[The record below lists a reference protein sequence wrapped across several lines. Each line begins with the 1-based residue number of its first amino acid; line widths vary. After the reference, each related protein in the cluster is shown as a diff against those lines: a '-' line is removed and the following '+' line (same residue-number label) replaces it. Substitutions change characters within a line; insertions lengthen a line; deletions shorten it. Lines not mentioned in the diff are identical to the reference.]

1 MRIIE
6 AQNVDLIEPFPIS
19 EIQRFLGW
27 LHCYKTCMEVDGDPQ
42 TPEDKEL
49 YYRQLFPQTLSWGV
63 IDKNNQLNYKHE
75 APLVGIVFLQGGASP
90 ANCYVHL
97 ASTRRAWGSGLM
109 DEAAQVLIKHVFEAY
124 PSLQR
129 ISGAILNNNKP
140 AKAFAK
146 RQGFKQDGLLKDF
159 VTQQGQPRSVA
170 HFGILRR
177 EAWLAVA
184 PQLNP
189 INSINPP
196 IPAQEQTLE
205 ASQTKG

>member
-1 MRIIE
+1 MRILQ
-6 AQNVDLIEPFPIS
+6 AQNVDLIEPFPMN
-19 EIQRFLGW
+19 ELQRFLGW
-27 LHCYKTCMEVDGDPQ
+27 LHCYKTTMEVDGDPQ
-42 TPEDKEL
+42 TPEEKTL
-49 YYRQLFPQTLSWGV
+49 YYQQLLPLSPSWGV
-63 IDKNNQLNYKHE
+63 IDKNNKLNYKHE
-75 APLVGIVFLQGGASP
+75 APLVGIVYLQGGASP

-109 DEAAQVLIKHVFEAY
+109 DEAAQVLIKHVFETY

-159 VTQQGQPRSVA
+159 VTQNGLPRSVA

-177 EAWLAVA
+177 EVCQLVK
-184 PQLNP
+184 PQLLDNNSSNP
-189 INSINPP
+189 VSEEQAANS
-196 IPAQEQTLE
+196 
-205 ASQTKG
+205 SQTQL

>member
-1 MRIIE
+1 MRIL
-6 AQNVDLIEPFPIS
+6 QGTNVDLIEPFPLS
-19 EIQRFLGW
+19 EIPRFLGW
-27 LHCYKTCMEVDGDPQ
+27 LHCYKSIFEVDGDPV
-42 TPEDKEL
+42 TPEEKTL
-49 YYRQLFPQTLSWGV
+49 YYQQLFPQTLSWGV

-109 DEAAQVLIKHVFEAY
+109 DEAAQTLIKYVFASY

-177 EAWLAVA
+177 EACLLAA
-184 PQLNP
+184 QPQNP
-189 INSINPP
+189 INLTKEPVA
-196 IPAQEQTLE
+196 AQALE
-205 ASQTKG
+205 ASVIQD

>member
-6 AQNVDLIEPFPIS
+6 AQNVDLIEPFPMS
-19 EIQRFLGW
+19 ELQRFLGW
-27 LHCYKTCMEVDGDPQ
+27 LHCYKTVMEVDGDPQ
-42 TPEDKEL
+42 TPEEKEL
-49 YYRQLFPQTLSWGV
+49 YYRQLLPLSPSWGV

-109 DEAAQVLIKHVFEAY
+109 DEAAQVLIKHVFDIY

-159 VTQQGQPRSVA
+159 VTQNGLPRSVA

-177 EAWLAVA
+177 EACPLVA
-184 PQLNP
+184 PQPNP
-189 INSINPP
+189 TNSTKEPVS
-196 IPAQEQTLE
+196 EQAANSSPTQ
-205 ASQTKG
+205 A

>member
-1 MRIIE
+1 MKIIE
-6 AQNVDLIEPFPIS
+6 CQNVDLIEPFPMT
-19 EIQRFLGW
+19 EVQRFLGW
-27 LHCYKTCMEVDGDPQ
+27 LHCYKTQMEVDGDPLE
-42 TPEDKEL
+42 PAEKEA
-49 YYRQLFPQTLSWGV
+49 YYRQLLPLSPSWGV
-63 IDKNNQLNYKHE
+63 IDKHNKLNYKHE
-75 APLVGIVFLQGGASP
+75 APLVGIVYLQGGASP

-109 DEAAQVLIKHVFEAY
+109 DEAAQVLIRHVFETY

-177 EAWLAVA
+177 EACPLVA
-184 PQLNP
+184 PQPNP
-189 INSINPP
+189 INSTKEPTS
-196 IPAQEQTLE
+196 EQVLE
-205 ASQTKG
+205 ASQVQP

>member
-6 AQNVDLIEPFPIS
+6 SHNVDLIEPFPLS

-27 LHCYKTCMEVDGDPQ
+27 LHCYRTMFEVDGDPQ
-42 TPEDKEL
+42 TIEDKTL
-49 YYRQLFPQTLSWGV
+49 YYTQMLPQVPSWGV

-75 APLVGIVFLQGGASP
+75 APLVGIVFLQPGASN

-109 DEAAQVLIKHVFEAY
+109 DEAAQVLLPKVFENY
-124 PSLQR
+124 PLLQR

-146 RQGFKQDGLLKDF
+146 RMGFKQDGLLKDF
-159 VTQQGQPRSVA
+159 VTQQGIARSVA

-177 EAWLAVA
+177 EVCLVA
-184 PQLNP
+184 KPQP
-189 INSINPP
+189 
-196 IPAQEQTLE
+196 LE
-205 ASQTKG
+205 ANPSSSTTKEQAPELIAIPS

>member
-6 AQNVDLIEPFPIS
+6 SPHVDLIEPFPLN
-19 EIQRFLGW
+19 EIPRFLGW
-27 LHCYKTCMEVDGDPQ
+27 LHCYKTLFEVDGDPQ
-42 TPEDKEL
+42 LPEEKEL
-49 YYRQLFPQTLSWGV
+49 YYRQMLPQVPSWGI
-63 IDKNNQLNYKHE
+63 IDKLNQLNYKHE
-75 APLVGIVFLQGGASP
+75 APLVGIIFLQPGASV

-109 DEAAQVLIKHVFEAY
+109 DEAAQVLIKHVFESY

-159 VTQQGQPRSVA
+159 VTQQGLPKSVA

-177 EAWLAVA
+177 EACLAAKPQPLEVNPSNSTTKEQT
-184 PQLNP
+184 PQLTA
-189 INSINPP
+189 
-196 IPAQEQTLE
+196 IP
-205 ASQTKG
+205 S

>member
-6 AQNVDLIEPFPIS
+6 AQNVDLIEPFPIN
-19 EIQRFLGW
+19 ELPRFLGW
-27 LHCYKTCMEVDGDPQ
+27 LHCYKTQMEVDGDPQ
-42 TPEDKEL
+42 TPEEKL
-49 YYRQLFPQTLSWGV
+49 AYYQQLMPLSPSWGV
-63 IDKNNQLNYKHE
+63 IDKNNKLNYKHE
-75 APLVGIVFLQGGASP
+75 APLVGIVYLQGGASP

-109 DEAAQVLIKHVFEAY
+109 DEAAQILIRHVFEVY

-177 EAWLAVA
+177 EACPLVA
-184 PQLNP
+184 PQPNP
-189 INSINPP
+189 INSIKEPTS
-196 IPAQEQTLE
+196 EQALE
-205 ASQTKG
+205 ASQIQP